1 MSFIR
6 SAFISAL
13 VFVAVKVRAA
23 EEKPAKT
30 NQPPT
35 ITMALPFAIGPGTNK
50 IIVRGLNITNATA
63 VRFVKSNETAMAK
76 ILSRSKAALPDKAD
90 PKKLGD
96 VQLEL
101 LLTIPDASTR
111 DLPFVVTTPEGDSNT
126 NTLRVVAGAII
137 DEKEPNGSLKKPQ
150 LFEAAQFMR
159 GVIDPANDVDVF
171 SFTGKRGQK
180 FRIATASARYGSTLD
195 PILTVYDSEAHLLAT
210 SDDADEKDAALTFI
224 APKDGTYSVSIIDAH
239 DRAGIGNTYL
249 LEVVKL
255 R

>member
-13 VFVAVKVRAA
+13 VLVAVAVRAA
-23 EEKPAKT
+23 EEKPART
-30 NQPPT
+30 NLPPT

-63 VRFVKSNETAMAK
+63 VRFVKSNETTAK
-76 ILSRSKAALPDKAD
+76 ILSRTKAALADKAD

-101 LLTIPDASTR
+101 LLTVPDAGTR

-126 NTLRVVAGAII
+126 NLFRVVAGAIV

-150 LFEAAQFMR
+150 PIGEAQFVR

-180 FRIATASARYGSTLD
+180 FRIATASARYGSSLD
-195 PILTVYDSEAHLLAT
+195 PILTIYDSEAHVFAT

-224 APKDGTYSVSIIDAH
+224 VPKDGTYSVSIIDAH